1 MSQMTNEAMAASQHL
16 DPDKTRGDFLEFIR
30 RAQKKDPE
38 HVPDRDVSSAL
49 FTNL

>member
-1 MSQMTNEAMAASQHL
+1 MSQITNEAMAASQHL

-38 HVPDRDVSSAL
+38 HIPHRNMSSAL